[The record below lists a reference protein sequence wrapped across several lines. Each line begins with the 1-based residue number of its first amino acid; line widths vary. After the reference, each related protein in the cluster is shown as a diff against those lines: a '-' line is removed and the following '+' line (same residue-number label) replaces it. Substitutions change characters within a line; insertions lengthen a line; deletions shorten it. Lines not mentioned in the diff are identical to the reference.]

1 MPAIQHEAWF
11 YQKFITGDYTK
22 NFRMDRVED
31 WAGLQVMDGNTLK
44 PAMGQ
49 GFKGQPTSEQME
61 NLYKMAEAGKLVFFG
76 LANKQPVAVT
86 LKGKFAINMNPVE
99 PKVPVDPGENAT
111 KDQKSS
117 YGVERDRYPRRL
129 EIYTTAVAVLE
140 KLGAGFKEAAE
151 AYNNTRNMEAEQT
164 ERDAR
169 AATSSHMEELR
180 RLENTDRLINEA
192 FSNRPVASADYFYHK
207 GGYGGGANNFV
218 FEYREFDEQFAP
230 NGYDLPEDSKLTAQ
244 EAATINFAM
253 AGASAVV
260 EKYYKEQFHA
270 GDDYARSNATN
281 SFQMMVTGCFGIPR
295 IAQVLALDGALNTT
309 FKLGKEMVA
318 QYNSGNPNLLGAHL
332 ADCVRNTKAV
342 CTGHSWDKVS
352 NDMVAGARVIGR
364 IQELFDKHEDIKQ
377 AANLTEKEQQFM
389 RGYVQLGK
397 AYEQYLQS
405 MIKFGDSVARGKE
418 LTADEKAEILADAV
432 LRRLVEKDFIAD
444 KAIADQDPEYRKQFD
459 VAEAQDKADAQRLTE
474 WQNANP
480 TKRGTSEQAQYM
492 MENDIGAHST
502 ALSARDLDHGTIFAL
517 AKNGMLEKMRSELI
531 RNPAIRE
538 AAAKEP
544 FEFSSNDLEKSEKL
558 DALAAQAEATNNL
571 WKTQVWYENL
581 ETTLVGSQS
590 ENWLNPNSPGDNN
603 RLMVGVTERNA
614 QTGAMEAKLVGL
626 DALLKGGVKAL
637 ENPSQETLNI
647 LYNQAAKG
655 NLYFYDSG
663 KDMPMRVGAE
673 NARSTAEQLEVPP
686 QPTLWQTIAYYLT
699 FGWAYADICNPTPDK
714 DPEVFKA
721 ILAARA
727 SRSAA
732 AQNEERQP
740 AQENKQVEKNPEQTV
755 EREQK
760 QEQKQKQKEEIIRD
774 QMLGRKLA
782 AYNKENVD
790 AAIGRFALTNEKYM
804 PAADKNTMRL
814 TMEEVGVLAAIA
826 CGSAELSFKDSSG
839 IVRQNEPDKYYTRII
854 STHYAEGREIESK
867 GTKSFHALARKEVKK
882 ALESGD
888 MGKLGKLLADG
899 LTQNNK
905 WLAKQTDLSDYYTVY
920 AELGGKL
927 LNIVDKNAQLKQAFD
942 NNLGENTQQINIAKA
957 AKNIS
962 DLRVK
967 VLPLKER
974 LMKDF
979 TKYKKSNMGGEKD
992 KPLYVSTNE
1001 EIATICQ
1008 LCMIQHS
1015 MKMEKFDLATT
1026 EYADSNMVN
1035 EANDFL
1041 KDSKQLEIFRT
1052 KTDYREVALD
1062 DVSKM
1067 ATLYSGAINTKTAEM
1082 EDQKQP
1088 TLNKENEKQIEKPSL
1103 GNPMV

>member
-11 YQKFITGDYTK
+11 YQKFITGDETK
-22 NFRMDRVED
+22 NFRMDSAED
-31 WAGLQVMDGNTLK
+31 WAGLRVMDGNALK

-76 LANKQPVAVT
+76 LANKEPVAVT
-86 LKGKFAINMNPVE
+86 LKGKSAINMNPVE
-99 PKVPVDPGENAT
+99 PKVPVNPGENAT
-111 KDQKSS
+111 KDQKRS

-129 EIYTTAVAVLE
+129 EIYETAVKVLDN
-140 KLGAGFKEAAE
+140 LGAGFKEAVE

-192 FSNRPVASADYFYHK
+192 FGNRPVASADYFYHK

-218 FEYREFDEQFAP
+218 FEYREFDQQFAP

-253 AGASAVV
+253 AGASAAV

-281 SFQMMVTGCFGIPR
+281 SFQMLVTGCFGIPR
-295 IAQVLALDGALNTT
+295 TAQVLALDGALNTT

-318 QYNSGNPNLLGAHL
+318 QYNSGNPELLGAHL
-332 ADCVRNTKAV
+332 ADCVRNIKAV

-389 RGYVQLGK
+389 RGYVHLGK

-459 VAEAQDKADAQRLTE
+459 AAEAQDKADAQRLTE
-474 WQNANP
+474 WQDANP

-538 AAAKEP
+538 AAAKAP
-544 FEFSSNDLEKSEKL
+544 FEFSSKDLEKSEKL

-571 WKTQVWYENL
+571 WKAQVWYENL
-581 ETTLVGSQS
+581 EATLVGSRS
-590 ENWLNPNSPGDNN
+590 KNWLNPNSPGDNN

-647 LYNQAAKG
+647 LYDQAAKG
-655 NLYFYDSG
+655 NLYYYDSG

-732 AQNEERQP
+732 AQNEAKQP
-740 AQENKQVEKNPEQTV
+740 AQENKQVEKKPEQTV

-760 QEQKQKQKEEIIRD
+760 QELKQNRKEEIIRD

-826 CGSAELSFKDSSG
+826 CGSAELSFTDVKSG
-839 IVRQNEPDKYYTRII
+839 KIAQNAPEYYSRII
-854 STHYAEGREIESK
+854 STRYAEGKVFESK
-867 GTKSFHALARKEVKK
+867 TLKSFHALARREVKN

-927 LNIVDKNAQLKQAFD
+927 LNIVDKNAQLKQAF
-942 NNLGENTQQINIAKA
+942 NKHLGENTQQINMAKA

-962 DLRVK
+962 ALRVK
-967 VLPLKER
+967 VLPLKDQ

-979 TKYKKSNMGGEKD
+979 TEYEKSNMEGVKG
-992 KPLYVSTNE
+992 KPKHVSTNE

-1015 MKMEKFDLATT
+1015 MKMRKFDLATT
-1026 EYADSNMVN
+1026 EYKESNMVN
-1035 EANDFL
+1035 EVNDFL
-1041 KDSKQLEIFRT
+1041 NDSSHLETFRT
-1052 KTDYREVALD
+1052 KSDCREVVVD
-1062 DVSKM
+1062 DVFQM
-1067 ATLYSGAINTKTAEM
+1067 ASLYSNAINYEKAQM
-1082 EDQKQP
+1082 KDQKQP
-1088 TLNKENEKQIEKPSL
+1088 ALNKENEKQIEKPSL